1 MKVIT
6 WPGTAHGESVSP
18 RPRQLCAVRQWSL
31 ETGRPGHWQWGGGDP
46 GDNMSTLI
54 PQWSCHLC
62 SQSSCEILVTKGT
75 IGVKIQFSFGSV
87 PIHSWTWQI
96 FFIINHML
104 APTHNLLPK
113 ECSRCGE
120 NLKLYE
126 WSKVWIFECERL
138 LIIVKRTPNQT
149 CYFPLSPDINKAGGV
164 AAAEGGGVS
173 GPDQLMPPPKSR
185 NFLATVS
192 LFSVKI
198 Q

>member
-18 RPRQLCAVRQWSL
+18 RPRQLSAVRQWSL
-31 ETGRPGHWQWGGGDP
+31 ETGAGRPGHWQWGGGDP

-104 APTHNLLPK
+104 APTHNLFPK

-149 CYFPLSPDINKAGGV
+149 CYFPLSPDINKRQ
-164 AAAEGGGVS
+164 EGWRRRRAGVS
-173 GPDQLMPPPKSR
+173 PAQISWCLLPSPET
-185 NFLATVS
+185 F
-192 LFSVKI
+192 
-198 Q
+198 